1 MIAVTQP
8 ERTERRCGD
17 HVALRST
24 RFCAVW
30 RREPRQDP
38 AECSGEKSFLM
49 NSIGYQMQG
58 GWKFHGTKTPAL
70 VDGDTVIAGSAGQQ
84 YGCKHGTS
92 GCDTVCAVSLLPGAL
107 DEADQPIFDKQVLGK
122 LRLPD
127 LTHAL
132 EIDDDER
139 FDSLIFELFDF
150 VSRASLAAANVPRG
164 VAFRVQRM
172 KRFIEQHAFE
182 TITLSD
188 IARCLNLSPFTCIR
202 QFKHGTGTTPQ
213 RYLSELRLKR
223 AQELL
228 KNPRLTVGDVGQRV
242 GIHDRYYFTRW
253 FSKETGVPP
262 QRFRQILD
270 R

>member
-1 MIAVTQP
+1 MIAVTQI
-8 ERTERRCGD
+8 EGTERRCGN

-24 RFCAVW
+24 RLCAVW
-30 RREPRQDP
+30 RREPRPDL

-58 GWKFHGTKTPAL
+58 GWKFHGAKSPAL
-70 VDGDTVIAGSAGQQ
+70 VGAETVIAGAAGQH
-84 YGCKHGTS
+84 YGCKHGTT
-92 GCDTVCAVSLLPGAL
+92 GCDIVCAVSLLPGAL
-107 DEADQPIFDKQVLGK
+107 DDADQAIFDKQVLGK

-127 LTHAL
+127 LTRAL
-132 EIDDDER
+132 AIDGDER
-139 FDSLIFELFDF
+139 FDSLIFELFDY
-150 VSRASLAAANVPRG
+150 VSRASLGGANVPRG

-182 TITLSD
+182 AITLSD
-188 IARCLNLSPFTCIR
+188 IARCLDLSPFTCIR
-202 QFKHGTGTTPQ
+202 QFKYGTGTTPQ
-213 RYLSELRLKR
+213 RYLSELRLRR

-228 KNPRLTVGDVGQRV
+228 KNTRLTIGDVGRQV
-242 GIHDRYYFTRW
+242 GIRDRYYFTRW
-253 FSKETGVPP
+253 FSKEAGVPP